1 MFPDAGTCCGAPD
14 AICCYEFTTEHCNL
28 RLAILDGH
36 VSGWADDLC
45 GSSLRTLRRHLEVPP
60 KKNRINHRLNLVWL
74 ASSVEKY

>member
-45 GSSLRTLRRHLEVPP
+45 GSSLRTLRRHLEVLLNEDLQMPS
-60 KKNRINHRLNLVWL
+60 KGRRLRVL
-74 ASSVEKY
+74 S